1 MRRLLAAF
9 FLAALCLC
17 ASGPGF
23 RSAAQLDEHF
33 QKHGAEFGHITK
45 QQYLALA
52 QELRDAPAGGPILEA
67 RRPNGQFSKFDK
79 RHGYFGAYNPDRT
92 IRTFFIPNDGERY
105 FWRQAR
111 RRAGTDESVP
121 ALLKPASRPEIV
133 QSGRMPPETLSC
145 PTNATPS
152 APDHV
157 FGFSTRALHAGHRP
171 DSDTGSRAVPIYQT
185 TSYVFE
191 DTEHAANLF
200 NLQRF
205 GNIYT
210 RIMNPTT
217 AVFEERMAALER
229 GVGALAVAS
238 GQAAQF
244 IAIASLLGQG
254 DQIVASQNLYGG
266 TYTQFDV
273 SFRRLGI
280 DTVFVDPDDPENFQR
295 AITPRTRLIYGETIG
310 NPLLNVLDIERVA
323 EIAHR
328 ANVPLMI
335 DNTFASPYLC
345 RPIEHGADI
354 VVHSATKFIGGHGTS
369 IGGVI
374 VDSGRFPW
382 DRGAFPQM
390 LEPSKGYHGIR
401 FFETFGDFAYIM
413 KARVEGLRD
422 YGPSVSP
429 FNSFLFLQGLETL
442 KLRMQCHSANA
453 LEVARYLSKHPQVAW
468 VNYPGLDSSRYHA
481 LAEKYLT
488 RGSGAILSFGI
499 RGGLDSGR
507 RFIESLRLFSHLA
520 NVGDAKSLVIHPAST
535 THQQLSDDEK
545 RSCGIS
551 DDMLRLSV
559 GIEEI
564 DDILWDLG
572 QALHSAAAA

>member
-1 MRRLLAAF
+1 MAETV
-9 FLAALCLC
+9 
-17 ASGPGF
+17 SVPKSSTDG
-23 RSAAQLDEHF
+23 SAA
-33 QKHGAEFGHITK
+33 
-45 QQYLALA
+45 
-52 QELRDAPAGGPILEA
+52 
-67 RRPNGQFSKFDK
+67 
-79 RHGYFGAYNPDRT
+79 
-92 IRTFFIPNDGERY
+92 
-105 FWRQAR
+105 
-111 RRAGTDESVP
+111 
-121 ALLKPASRPEIV
+121 
-133 QSGRMPPETLSC
+133 
-145 PTNATPS
+145 
-152 APDHV
+152 DHV

-171 DSDTGSRAVPIYQT
+171 DSETGSRAVPIYQT

-244 IAIASLLGQG
+244 IALSSLLQQG
-254 DQIVASQNLYGG
+254 DEIVAASTLYGG

-280 DTVFVDPDDPENFQR
+280 STTFVDPDDPENFRR
-295 AITPRTRLIYGETIG
+295 AITPRTRLLYGETIG
-310 NPLLNVLDIERVA
+310 NPRINVLDISAVA
-323 EIAHR
+323 DIAHT
-328 ANVPLMI
+328 AGIPLVI

-354 VVHSATKFIGGHGTS
+354 VLHSATKFIGGHGTS

-382 DRGAFPQM
+382 DRGAFPQL

-401 FFETFGDFAYIM
+401 FYETFGDFAFIM

-422 YGPSVSP
+422 FGPALSP
-429 FNSFLFLQGLETL
+429 FNSFLFLQGVETL
-442 KLRMQCHSANA
+442 KLRMDCHTANA
-453 LEVARYLSKHPQVAW
+453 LAVAQHLAAHPLVGW
-468 VNYPGLDSSRYHA
+468 VNYPTLPSSPYHA
-481 LAEKYLT
+481 LASKYLP
-488 RGSGAILSFGI
+488 RGAGAIMTFGI
-499 RGGLDSGR
+499 RGGLEAGR
-507 RFIESLRLFSHLA
+507 RFIESLQLFSHLA

-535 THQQLSDDEK
+535 THQQLSDEEK
-545 RSCGIS
+545 LAGGVTN
-551 DDMLRLSV
+551 DMIRLSI
-559 GIEEI
+559 GLEEI
-564 DDILWDLG
+564 EDILWDLD
-572 QALHSAAAA
+572 QALRAAHTS